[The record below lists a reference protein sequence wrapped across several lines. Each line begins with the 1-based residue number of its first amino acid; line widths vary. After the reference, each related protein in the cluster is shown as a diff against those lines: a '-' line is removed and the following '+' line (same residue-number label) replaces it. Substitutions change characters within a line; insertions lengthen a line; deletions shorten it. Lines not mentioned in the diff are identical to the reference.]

1 MDQLIQYWAQG
12 DAVSRAVALTLLVMS
27 VVSWVLV
34 FWKGWMLWRVR
45 HDLAKAPAH
54 YWAAADLSSGREA
67 LQRVDREG
75 ILLPLVDAA
84 MAPIDPASLGAKA
97 HPEAQLTR
105 GLRDALHD
113 VLADLRLGLVWL
125 ATVGAVAPFVGLLG
139 TVWGIY
145 HAMVRI
151 SSEGSVGIDQIAGPV
166 GEALV
171 MTAAGLAVAI
181 PAVIAYN
188 LLGKWVTASEADL
201 EGFAHDLRET
211 ALALRYPSAH
221 HEG

>member
-1 MDQLIQYWAQG
+1 MGNLMMYWEQG
-12 DAVSRAVALTLLVMS
+12 DAVSRAVAITLLIMS
-27 VVSWVLV
+27 IGSWVLV
-34 FWKGWMLWRVR
+34 FWKGWVLRRVR
-45 HDLAKAPAH
+45 QDLTVAPAR
-54 YWAAADLSSGREA
+54 YWAATDVPGARQA
-67 LQRVDREG
+67 LQAADREG
-75 ILLPLVDAA
+75 VLLPLADAA
-84 MAPIDPASLGAKA
+84 HAPVDPSSLGARA
-97 HPEAQLTR
+97 TPEAQLTR
-105 GLRDALHD
+105 ALRDALHG

-151 SSEGSVGIDQIAGPV
+151 SAEGSVSIDQIAGPV

-188 LLGKWVTASEADL
+188 VFGKLVTASEADL

-211 ALALRYPSAH
+211 VLALRAK
-221 HEG
+221 G

>member
-1 MDQLIQYWAQG
+1 MGNLMMYWQQG
-12 DAVSRAVALTLLVMS
+12 DAVSRAVAITLLVMS
-27 VVSWVLV
+27 IGSWVLV
-34 FWKGWMLWRVR
+34 FWKGWVLRRVR
-45 HDLAKAPAH
+45 QDLTAAPAR
-54 YWAAADLSSGREA
+54 YWAAADVSGARQA
-67 LQRVDREG
+67 LQAVDREG
-75 ILLPLVDAA
+75 VLLPLADAA
-84 MAPIDPASLGAKA
+84 HAPVDPASLGARA
-97 HPEAQLTR
+97 TPEAQLTR
-105 GLRDALHD
+105 ALRDALHG

-151 SSEGSVGIDQIAGPV
+151 SAEGSVSIDQIAGPV

-188 LLGKWVTASEADL
+188 VFGKLVTASEADL

-211 ALALRYPSAH
+211 ALALRAK
-221 HEG
+221 G